1 MNHFPEILKI
11 IGLKPEEKFDLIDAS
26 DNVLF
31 RNVRFTD
38 TGSLLGADEQSV
50 PNDAILLR
58 DVIRGI
64 YTVRKKTWRPDDG
77 EPFFFVDRTGILC
90 QDTWI
95 GTTAQLAM
103 LAMKNVFK
111 KDTSISKEE
120 RERIVETLKAVVNE
134 SQKTNE

>member
-38 TGSLLGADEQSV
+38 TGSLLGADEQSI

-58 DVIRGI
+58 NMIRGL
-64 YTVRKKTWRPDDG
+64 YTIRKKQWRPDDG

-90 QDTWI
+90 QDTWL

>member
-31 RNVRFTD
+31 RNVRFTA
-38 TGSLLGADEQSV
+38 TGCLIRADNKSI
-50 PNDAILLR
+50 PNDAIMLR
-58 DVIRGI
+58 NMIRGL
-64 YTVRKKTWRPDDG
+64 YTIRKKQWRPDDG

>member
-38 TGSLLGADEQSV
+38 TGSLLGADEQSI

-58 DVIRGI
+58 NMIRGL
-64 YTVRKKTWRPDDG
+64 YTIRKKQWRPDDG